1 MSRLSIKQKIG
12 LELECQLRNNQKR
25 LHPLRQLFWE
35 CTLRCNLKCKHCG
48 SDCKMEELAPDMPA
62 EDFLR
67 VIDEQVT
74 PHVNTHE
81 VLIIISGG
89 EPLVRQDIEQ
99 VGMELYKR
107 EYPWGMVTNGM
118 ALTEER
124 FKRLCASGLRSMAV
138 SLDGMEEDHNW
149 MRGHES
155 SFKNAMRAIR
165 LLAGQ
170 KSLLG
175 GRKQVIWDVVTCVN
189 NRNVNYLPQLKDMLY
204 EAGVRDWRLFTIFP
218 AGRAKQHPDLQ
229 ISDEQ
234 FRQVMEFI
242 VACRKEGKVH
252 ASFACEGFLGEYEGK
267 VRDHLYHCAAGISV
281 ASVLID
287 GSISACTSIRGK
299 YHQGNIYKDA
309 FWEVWEHRFENYRNR
324 QWMKQGDCAECKMFR
339 YCEGGGMHLRDEEGN
354 LMLCHLKRLEH

>member
-1 MSRLSIKQKIG
+1 MSKLSIRQKMG
-12 LELECQLRNNQKR
+12 LELERQLRQNKVK

-48 SDCKMEELAPDMPA
+48 SDCKMEELTPDMPA

-74 PHVNTHE
+74 PHVNPHE

-89 EPLVRQDIEQ
+89 EPLVRKDIED
-99 VGMELYKR
+99 VGLALYKR

-138 SLDGMEEDHNW
+138 SLDGMEDDHNW

-170 KSLLG
+170 RS
-175 GRKQVIWDVVTCVN
+175 VVWDVVTCVN
-189 NRNVNYLPQLKDMLY
+189 NRNVNYLPQLKEMLY

-242 VACRKEGKVH
+242 IACRQEGKVH
-252 ASFACEGFLGEYEGK
+252 TSFACEGFLGEYEGK

-281 ASVLID
+281 ASILID
-287 GSISACTSIRGK
+287 GNISACTSIRGK
-299 YHQGNIYKDA
+299 YYQGNIYKEN
-309 FWEVWEHRFENYRNR
+309 FWDVWENRFESYRNR
-324 QWMKQGDCAECKMFR
+324 DWMKQGECADCKMFR

-354 LMLCHLKRLEH
+354 LLLCHLKRLAEK

>member
-1 MSRLSIKQKIG
+1 MG
-12 LELECQLRNNQKR
+12 LELERQLRQNKVK

-48 SDCKMEELAPDMPA
+48 SDCKMEELTPDMPA

-74 PHVNTHE
+74 PHVNPHE

-89 EPLVRQDIEQ
+89 EPLVRKDIED
-99 VGMELYKR
+99 VGLALYKR

-138 SLDGMEEDHNW
+138 SLDGMEDDHNW

-170 KSLLG
+170 RS
-175 GRKQVIWDVVTCVN
+175 VVWDVVTCVN
-189 NRNVNYLPQLKDMLY
+189 NRNVNYLPQLKEMLY

-242 VACRKEGKVH
+242 IACCQEGKVH
-252 ASFACEGFLGEYEGK
+252 TSFACEGFLGEYEGK

-281 ASVLID
+281 ASILID
-287 GSISACTSIRGK
+287 GNISACTSIRGK
-299 YHQGNIYKDA
+299 YYQGNIYKEN
-309 FWEVWEHRFENYRNR
+309 FWDVWENRFESYRNR
-324 QWMKQGDCAECKMFR
+324 DWMKQGECADCKMFR

-354 LMLCHLKRLEH
+354 LLLCHLKRLAEK

>member
-1 MSRLSIKQKIG
+1 MSKLSIRQKMG
-12 LELECQLRNNQKR
+12 LELERQLRQNKVK

-48 SDCKMEELAPDMPA
+48 SDCKMEELTPDMPA

-74 PHVNTHE
+74 PHVNPHE

-89 EPLVRQDIEQ
+89 EPLVRKDIED
-99 VGMELYKR
+99 VGLELYKR

-138 SLDGMEEDHNW
+138 SLDGMEDDHNW

-165 LLAGQ
+165 LLAEQ
-170 KSLLG
+170 RS
-175 GRKQVIWDVVTCVN
+175 VVWDVVTCVN
-189 NRNVNYLPQLKDMLY
+189 NRNVNYLPQLKEMLY

-242 VACRKEGKVH
+242 IACRQEGKVH
-252 ASFACEGFLGEYEGK
+252 TSFACEGFLGEYEGK

-281 ASVLID
+281 ASILID
-287 GSISACTSIRGK
+287 GNISACTSIRGK
-299 YHQGNIYKDA
+299 YYQGNIYKEN
-309 FWEVWEHRFENYRNR
+309 FWDVWENRFESYRNR
-324 QWMKQGDCAECKMFR
+324 DWMKQGECADCKMFR

-354 LMLCHLKRLEH
+354 LLLCHLKRLAEK